1 MGQSSDIG
9 PDANLEAIL
18 SRAGDPTAAI
28 RVEGRK
34 AEVWEAV
41 ERRVSAGRGGKSH
54 IAWRL
59 AWRVAAAV
67 IPLAMVAL
75 TLISRGAADE
85 TALYAATERTDTF
98 ALPDGSVVVLGKGS
112 QLAFTNGGK
121 SRKAKLTGIG
131 LFMVRHDEKCPF
143 AVRSG
148 EAEVRVLGTTFS
160 VEHWPGEERVRTRVE
175 QGHVMMEAG
184 SGSVSLLAGE
194 EATWD
199 DGKLQKLA
207 SASGPVRIGSREMT
221 FHKASLA
228 QVVEEL
234 KTCYHGELKGVDFRC
249 SADSVLITTS
259 FKDQTLASV
268 VEELNMH
275 FDKKLTLHNGYLT
288 ISD

>member
-1 MGQSSDIG
+1 MGESSDIR
-9 PDANLEAIL
+9 PDANLEAML
-18 SRAGDPTAAI
+18 SMAGDPTTAL

-34 AEVWEAV
+34 AEAWKAV
-41 ERRVSAGRGGKSH
+41 EGRIGARRGGKARF
-54 IAWRL
+54 AWRIAL
-59 AWRVAAAV
+59 RVAAV
-67 IPLAMVAL
+67 MIPLAMVAL
-75 TLISRGAADE
+75 TLVSRGAAVE
-85 TALYAATERTDTF
+85 TTLYAAAERADTF
-98 ALPDGSVVVLGKGS
+98 ALPDGSVVVLGEGS

-131 LFMVRHDEKCPF
+131 LFMVRHDDGCPF
-143 AVRSG
+143 TVRTG

-184 SGSVSLLAGE
+184 SVSVSLLAGE

-199 DGKLQKLA
+199 DGRLQKLA
-207 SASGPVRIGSREMT
+207 SVSGPVKIGSREMT

-234 KTCYHGELKGVDFRC
+234 KTCYHGELKGVEFRC